1 MPARVRRR
9 PDRPNWEPPTAPV
22 ALNVGLCRFAPGVT
36 DIGLLF
42 LGALVVACP
51 VVMGVQAVRVGRGMI
66 RVPLLVVWP
75 WVVAVRMARKRGR
88 PTWLRSSRSST
99 SV

>member
-1 MPARVRRR
+1 
-9 PDRPNWEPPTAPV
+9 
-22 ALNVGLCRFAPGVT
+22 VT

-66 RVPLLVVWP
+66 RVPLLVVRFP
-75 WVVAVRMARKRGR
+75 RFRGGI
-88 PTWLRSSRSST
+88 SYKG
-99 SV
+99 